1 MVLSRAGTLQ
11 LRYNGHTFNKH
22 VTRGEKVYW
31 RCSQYLVYRC
41 KVRIQTMLDEFSI
54 SKNDHNHPVVVRP
67 RAYGSLKLLKQRPEF
82 EFQRSTQRGTH
93 LLMVNGVKFFRNRQR
108 NDKHYW
114 KCHQY
119 YKRKCPCT
127 VVINE
132 TTSNITV
139 KYRHNHNENPSR
151 KYKELVFVSGL
162 RGTPKLIVDGY
173 SFIRNKGNFRTT
185 YWRCSKLRTMGCKA
199 KVITSQLDNKVSV
212 TDPVHYST
220 YSNIQYVM
228 SSRGAPQL
236 DIEGFRFTR
245 KHKGKQA
252 IQWIC
257 VQNKAI
263 QCKARATTTSRGMMR
278 QLINIH
284 NHPPQMQRRKA
295 GELRELKRQ
304 MEERTMLWHDSAM

>member
-1 MVLSRAGTLQ
+1 
-11 LRYNGHTFNKH
+11 
-22 VTRGEKVYW
+22 
-31 RCSQYLVYRC
+31 
-41 KVRIQTMLDEFSI
+41 
-54 SKNDHNHPVVVRP
+54 
-67 RAYGSLKLLKQRPEF
+67 
-82 EFQRSTQRGTH
+82 
-93 LLMVNGVKFFRNRQR
+93 
-108 NDKHYW
+108 
-114 KCHQY
+114 
-119 YKRKCPCT
+119 
-127 VVINE
+127 
-132 TTSNITV
+132 
-139 KYRHNHNENPSR
+139 
-151 KYKELVFVSGL
+151 
-162 RGTPKLIVDGY
+162 
-173 SFIRNKGNFRTT
+173 
-185 YWRCSKLRTMGCKA
+185 
-199 KVITSQLDNKVSV
+199 
-212 TDPVHYST
+212 
-220 YSNIQYVM
+220 M